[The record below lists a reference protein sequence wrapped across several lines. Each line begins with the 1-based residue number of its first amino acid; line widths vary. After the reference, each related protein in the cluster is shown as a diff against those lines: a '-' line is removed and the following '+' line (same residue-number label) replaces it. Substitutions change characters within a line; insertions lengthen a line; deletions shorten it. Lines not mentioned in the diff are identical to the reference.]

1 MHNGYIAL
9 HRKLL
14 DNPIVCKDADHLAVW
29 IWLLL
34 KASWKES
41 DVLFNGKRI
50 TLQPG
55 ELPPISRRTIAKDL
69 GISDSK
75 VQRILKLFESE
86 HQIEQRMTHRS
97 RLISIVS
104 WDKYQIGEPLTEP
117 QVNHWRTT
125 GEPLVNTIEESNKGN
140 KGNKGENFKSGGS
153 VVNRLAEWES
163 TAIFSTYEDADYLID
178 EIDEMVKLKRI
189 QVRHPFGFII
199 DYAERKGW
207 AKKNGQDQ

>member
-1 MHNGYIAL
+1 MSEHNGYIAL

-14 DNPIVCKDADHLAVW
+14 DNPVVCKDADHLAVW

-34 KASWKES
+34 KASWRES

-50 TLQPG
+50 TLHPG

-86 HQIEQRMTHRS
+86 HQIEQRTTHRS
-97 RLISIVS
+97 RLIVIVS
-104 WDKYQIGEPLTEP
+104 WGKYQVSEPLNEP
-117 QVNHWRTT
+117 RVNHYRTT

-140 KGNKGENFKSGGS
+140 NLIKGGGS
-153 VVNRLAEWES
+153 VVNRLTERES
-163 TAIFSTYEDADYLID
+163 DAIFRSYEDADLLID
-178 EIDEMVKLKRI
+178 EIDE
-189 QVRHPFGFII
+189 QVRLKGTEVKYPFGFII
-199 DYAERKGW
+199 EYAERKGW
-207 AKKNGQDQ
+207 AKKNG